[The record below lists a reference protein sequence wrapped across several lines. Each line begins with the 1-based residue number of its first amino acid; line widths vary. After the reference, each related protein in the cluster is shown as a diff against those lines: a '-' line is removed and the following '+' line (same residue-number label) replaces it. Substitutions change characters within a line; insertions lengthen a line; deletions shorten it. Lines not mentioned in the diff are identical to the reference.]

1 MQRIIL
7 LVLYCLPT
15 LYITHY
21 LEKFYNYQLKNIFEF
36 LFLLL
41 IILLITEHNEYHLKK
56 YIMKVS
62 GHFVMMYMLLLFLFL
77 MVLLLHFVVNINAF
91 IEKNILL
98 LTIIFVVFYAIYSL
112 RAHLIYRNIFIF
124 KREFNYGSRVP
135 FRFVA
140 VTDVHLNVQ
149 TKASRVEKLV
159 SSINKQNP
167 EIVVFVGDV
176 IDAFASSVKPE
187 IQNVLKKIDAPL
199 GVYGILGNH
208 EFYGDIDENMK
219 FLQNSGIQLLLD
231 EVLEINDD
239 ISFLGRTD
247 VCQRD
252 RKSLEE
258 MLTVVR
264 TPIKILLE
272 HRPLTK
278 ESTQENIQLQISG
291 HTHGGQ
297 LFPLSLFYKFI
308 YRPCYGYKRI
318 KNTDIIVSS
327 GFDTSYSPYRT
338 GGGKTEFL
346 LIDIK

>member
-21 LEKFYNYQLKNIFEF
+21 LEKFYNYQLKNIFEI

-41 IILLITEHNEYHLKK
+41 IILFITEHHEYRLKK

-62 GHFVMMYMLLLFLFL
+62 GHFVMMYMLLLFIFL
-77 MVLLLHFVVNINAF
+77 MVLLLHFFVNINAF
-91 IEKNILL
+91 IEHNLIV
-98 LTIIFVVFYAIYSL
+98 LTTVFIIFYIIYST
-112 RAHLIYRNIFIF
+112 RAHLIYRNIFVF
-124 KREFNYGSRVP
+124 KRAFEYGVKEP

-140 VTDVHLNVQ
+140 ITDVHLNVK
-149 TKASRVEKLV
+149 TKPSRVEALV
-159 SSINKQNP
+159 EMINKQKP
-167 EIVVFVGDV
+167 EIVLFVGDV
-176 IDAFASSVKPE
+176 IDAYASSVNPK
-187 IQNVLKKIDAPL
+187 IKDVLNKIEAPL
-199 GVYGILGNH
+199 GVYGTLGNH
-208 EFYGDIDENMK
+208 EFYGDVEENMK
-219 FLQNSGIQLLLD
+219 FLQESGIQLLLD
-231 EVLEINDD
+231 EVLEVNDD
-239 ISFLGRTD
+239 ISILGRTD

-252 RKSLEE
+252 RRSLED
-258 MLTVVR
+258 MLKHVR
-264 TPIKILLE
+264 TPVKILLE

-278 ESTQENIQLQISG
+278 ESTAENIQLQISG

-338 GGGKTEFL
+338 GGGKTEVVRV
-346 LIDIK
+346 DIK

>member
-21 LEKFYNYQLKNIFEF
+21 LEKFYNYQLKSVFEL

-41 IILLITEHNEYHLKK
+41 IILLITEHYEYRLKK

-62 GHFVMMYMLLLFLFL
+62 GHFVMLYMLLLFIFL
-77 MVLLLHFVVNINAF
+77 LVLMLHFFFNINAF
-91 IEKNILL
+91 IEKNILI
-98 LTIIFVVFYAIYSL
+98 LTIVFIVFYIIYSL
-112 RAHLIYRNIFIF
+112 RAHYSYRKIFVF
-124 KREFNYGSRVP
+124 KKKFNYGSKQP
-135 FRFVA
+135 FKFVA
-140 VTDVHLNVQ
+140 ITDVHLNVK
-149 TKASRVEKLV
+149 TKISRVESLV
-159 SSINKQNP
+159 EMINRQNP
-167 EIVVFVGDV
+167 EIVLFVGDV
-176 IDAFASSVKPE
+176 IDAYASSVNPK
-187 IQNVLKKIDAPL
+187 IKDVLKKIEAPL
-199 GVYGILGNH
+199 GVYGTLGNH
-208 EFYGDIDENMK
+208 EFYGNIEENMN
-219 FLQNSGIQLLLD
+219 FFEDSGIQLLLD
-231 EVLEINDD
+231 EVLEVNDD
-239 ISFLGRTD
+239 ISVLGRTD

-252 RKSLEE
+252 RRSLEN
-258 MLTVVR
+258 MLCQVR

-278 ESTQENIQLQISG
+278 ESTTNNIQLQISG

-308 YRPCYGYKRI
+308 YRPCYGYRHI

-338 GGGKTEFL
+338 GGGKTEIV
-346 LIDIK
+346 LIEIE